1 MENQPNTV
9 QNATQSSFQYQI
21 QPPLPNAT
29 AVLVLGIMSIPT
41 CFCVGIVGL
50 VLSIIALVLA
60 SKDTM
65 LYNANPTQYTL
76 ASYNN
81 LKAGKVCSIIG
92 LCLSSIYVVYIVFMV
107 MLAISSGDSNVD
119 YFSGF

>member
-1 MENQPNTV
+1 MENQPKTV
-9 QNATQSSFQYQI
+9 QNASQFPFLYQI
-21 QPPLPNAT
+21 QPPLTNAT

-65 LYNANPTQYTL
+65 LYNTNPTQYTL

>member
-9 QNATQSSFQYQI
+9 QNASQFPFQYQI

-41 CFCVGIVGL
+41 CFCFGIVGL

-92 LCLSSIYVVYIVFMV
+92 LCFSSIYLFFVILGV
-107 MLAISSGDSNVD
+107 LSGNSNFD